1 MPEEIN
7 RPHQTD
13 TTVVRYLMVL
23 VIAGLIAVFFALA
36 RLRWPAGPDADGPG
50 IHHLSRMLGPSPD
63 SSSLDIPR
71 RLLDFAIYPVA
82 LIGVGLLGL
91 VLRRRSRLSLIG
103 LMVVG
108 FLGLA
113 YVSGMAL
120 YAGPMVSVCG
130 FMLILFGGLV
140 AWIASSPP
148 EETTITVEVPG
159 ELAEQPGE
167 TSRPEGESVDIR
179 TDDHASHS
187 AA

>member
-1 MPEEIN
+1 MPEEPSRLN
-7 RPHQTD
+7 QTD
-13 TTVVRYLMVL
+13 TTIVFYLMLL
-23 VIAGLIAVFFALA
+23 VAVGLIAVLFALML
-36 RLRWPAGPDADGPG
+36 LRWPAGPDAEGPG
-50 IHHLSRMLGPSPD
+50 IHHLVRMLGPSPD
-63 SSSLDIPR
+63 NGPDILR
-71 RLLDFAIYPVA
+71 RLLDFAIYLVVVS
-82 LIGVGLLGL
+82 GVGLLGR
-91 VLRRRSRLSLIG
+91 VLLRRSRQSLVG
-103 LMVVG
+103 LMAVG

-148 EETTITVEVPG
+148 EGTTVTVEAPG
-159 ELAEQPGE
+159 ESAEEPGE
-167 TSRPEGESVDIR
+167 ASRPEGESVDIR